1 VTRQDPR
8 DPRAGARSGSSR
20 SGGRSG
26 GSSPRRG
33 LAASSL
39 WEQDEPK
46 RPTAQPLPSW
56 ERVPE
61 PESVQQEPP
70 ARQVRHR
77 SRFGWFVHR
86 YGWRVYAIPV
96 LAALTVFAVLQI
108 ARPPVAAQPTDTAAS
123 GAGAGA
129 GAGAAAGA
137 PVTQTVATTI
147 GGTPTVVTRVQAVT
161 TTVTATP
168 TGTPSPSSSRP
179 ADPNTAWAKNLTPG
193 ALPPGGQFTAQG
205 KGTWHVIKGT
215 TKQVGKGSNVYTYT
229 VEVEDGLESAS
240 EGEEFAKGVDKV
252 LSDPRSWIAG
262 RDVAL
267 RRVDTGTPSF
277 RISLTSQKTIRD
289 PGYCGFDIP
298 LEASC
303 YNGAVG
309 RVFINDAR
317 WERGAVSYN
326 GDIVAYRVYAINHE
340 VGHAMGHAHEPCA
353 VNGGLAPV
361 MMQQSF
367 STSNNNLH
375 PLDSNIPA
383 DGKVC
388 RVNPYPYPKAQA
400 TQAPTATSAVA
411 GTTTAG

>member
-1 VTRQDPR
+1 
-8 DPRAGARSGSSR
+8 
-20 SGGRSG
+20 
-26 GSSPRRG
+26 
-33 LAASSL
+33 
-39 WEQDEPK
+39 
-46 RPTAQPLPSW
+46 
-56 ERVPE
+56 
-61 PESVQQEPP
+61 
-70 ARQVRHR
+70 VRHR
-77 SRFGWFVHR
+77 SWFGWFVHR

-96 LAALTVFAVLQI
+96 LTALTVFAVLQI
-108 ARPPVAAQPTDTAAS
+108 SRAPAGTQPTDTAD
-123 GAGAGA
+123 AGA
-129 GAGAAAGA
+129 GAGAA
-137 PVTQTVATTI
+137 VTQTVATTI
-147 GGTPTVVTRVQAVT
+147 GGTPTVVTTRVQAVT

-168 TGTPSPSSSRP
+168 TVTPSPTSTGP
-179 ADPNTAWAKNLTPG
+179 ADPNTAWAKKLTLG

-205 KGTWHVIKGT
+205 KGTWHVVKGT
-215 TKQVGKGSNVYTYT
+215 SKQVGKGSNVYTYT
-229 VEVEDGLESAS
+229 VEVEDGLDSAS
-240 EGEEFAKGVDKV
+240 EDQEFAKRVDAV

-262 RDVAL
+262 GDVAL

-326 GDIVAYRVYAINHE
+326 GDIVSYKVYAINHE
-340 VGHAMGHAHEPCA
+340 VGHALGHGHEPCA

-367 STSNNNLH
+367 STSNNDLH
-375 PLDSNIPA
+375 PLDPNIPA

-388 RVNPYPYPKAQA
+388 RVNPYPYPMAQA
-400 TQAPTATSAVA
+400 TEPAAATSA
-411 GTTTAG
+411 TAGSTSAG